1 MTIVRTGAIG
11 ALFEERLD
19 AVDAIVDTEAL
30 SPVPP
35 PEWLTAAV
43 PADRLHAVGDCRSPR
58 SALEAI
64 HEGALAGRAV

>member
-1 MTIVRTGAIG
+1 VRTGAIG
-11 ALFEERLD
+11 PLFEERLD

-30 SPVPP
+30 VPVPP

-43 PADRLHAVGDCRSPR
+43 TADRLHAVGDCRSPR